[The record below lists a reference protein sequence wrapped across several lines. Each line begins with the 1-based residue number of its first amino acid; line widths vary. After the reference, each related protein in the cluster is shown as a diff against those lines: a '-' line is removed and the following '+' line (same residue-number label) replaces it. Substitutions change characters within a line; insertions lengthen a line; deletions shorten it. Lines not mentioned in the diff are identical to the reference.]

1 MLLLFWLFKKE
12 KALLILNRHLL
23 WISMYTLCQNWRTL
37 LRTRAPRSTLPRAST
52 VSRTPTAPTTCSAAG
67 RCCATVSSARTA
79 RTGDTSQQTTNAT
92 NNILQ
97 IILIM
102 KLMICATQ
110 SPQGKDTSP
119 LFQIRPQVAS
129 WKLNLYYPIKQMH
142 GSEARITRM
151 EPCVGSTALRGASPT
166 GPRPSPTW
174 PLAERGSWWCT
185 TGRGRRGPGQPT
197 LIMRNILSFVHSNDK
212 LHYPP
217 INLQNLKNIGKHLCW
232 QAHFHLY

>member
-12 KALLILNRHLL
+12 KALLINRHLL

-37 LRTRAPRSTLPRAST
+37 LRTRAPRSTLSRAST

-102 KLMICATQ
+102 KLMMCAIQ
-110 SPQGKDTSP
+110 PPQGKDTLP

-129 WKLNLYYPIKQMH
+129 WKLNLYYPMEQMR
-142 GSEARITRM
+142 GSEALITRM
-151 EPCVGSTALRGASPT
+151 EPCDGLTALPGASPT
-166 GPRPSPTW
+166 GPRASPTC
-174 PLAERGSWWCT
+174 PLAERGSWWCMKWT
-185 TGRGRRGPGQPT
+185 
-197 LIMRNILSFVHSNDK
+197 
-212 LHYPP
+212 
-217 INLQNLKNIGKHLCW
+217 
-232 QAHFHLY
+232 